1 MGTAGI
7 ETMVVMK
14 VKKILVS
21 QPQPANG
28 KSPYYDI
35 AERHGVE
42 VVFRPFVKVEGVPV
56 REFRQQKI
64 NPADFTAVIFTSRI
78 AIENFFRL
86 CEEMKVSVP
95 DSMRYYCTSE
105 MVALYLQKFIT
116 YRKRKVFFGKT
127 GKLTDETLQSL
138 MLKNNN
144 EKYLIPISDV
154 QTEESLGTD
163 DLGLDITRAV
173 MFRTVSNDFG
183 ADESFDYDVLLFFS
197 PAGVHSLLKN
207 FPDFNQDEAGIYI
220 GTLGP
225 ATAKAVTD
233 SGLRLDL
240 SAPSANA
247 RSLPEALEAFLND
260 EESR

>member
-1 MGTAGI
+1 
-7 ETMVVMK
+7 MK

-56 REFRQQKI
+56 RDFRQDKI
-64 NPADFTAVIFTSRI
+64 NPAEFSAVIFTSRI

-86 CEEMKVSVP
+86 CEEMKITVP

-116 YRKRKVFFGKT
+116 YRKRKVFIGKT
-127 GKLTDETLQSL
+127 GRLTDETLQTM
-138 MLKNNN
+138 MLKNSN

-154 QTEESLGTD
+154 QKEESLGID
-163 DLGLDITRAV
+163 NLGLDITRAV

-183 ADESFDYDVLLFFS
+183 SDEPFDYDVLLFFS
-197 PAGVHSLLKN
+197 PAGVHSLVKN
-207 FPDFNQDEAGIYI
+207 FPDFDQEKNGVFI

-233 SGLRLDL
+233 MGLRLDL

-247 RSLPEALEAFLND
+247 RSLPEALEAFL
-260 EESR
+260 EEQEK